1 MTPWFVVFLKE
12 LRDASRDRRALMSL
26 LILPVMGPLMIYY
39 LFNMIIDIG
48 ERALDVDLPVVG
60 AQNAPDLIDHLR
72 QNGIG
77 IDELDDLP
85 AGDPSAIDSIDMD
98 SELRRRIA
106 IREHDFVLMI
116 PEDFGARIADSSSST
131 VELLYDSSRTA
142 STAKVGR
149 VQALIDAW
157 GRENA
162 ALRLMI
168 RGIDPAL
175 IRPVIVGRIDVA
187 TAQARAQAL
196 LSMIPML
203 VIVAAFMSGVGI
215 AVDAT
220 AGERERKS
228 LEPLLVNPVH
238 RSRIVLGKWLAAVV
252 FSVTGL
258 VFVMSGNLY
267 AMSQVPL
274 EQLGVSFLIGPAE
287 IGGMLLVTVPIAF
300 FATSLQMFV
309 GLFAR
314 SFKDAQVYI
323 GLMSFLPVLPFFYN
337 MMNTEGRETWMS
349 LVPMLGQNM
358 LLTDVL
364 SGRPPAFADM
374 ALAVLALLF
383 WSLLFVLL
391 ATHMLRR
398 ERIIFA

>member
-1 MTPWFVVFLKE
+1 MSWLVVFVKE
-12 LRDASRDRRALMSL
+12 LRDASRDRRALLSL
-26 LILPVMGPLMIYY
+26 LIMPVMSPLMIYY
-39 LFNMIIDIG
+39 LFNMMIDIG
-48 ERALDVDLPVVG
+48 ERALAVDLPVVG
-60 AQNAPDLIDHLR
+60 AQYAPDLVDYLR
-72 QNGIG
+72 QSGIG
-77 IDELDDLP
+77 IDELTDLP
-85 AGDPSAIDSIDMD
+85 EDAESVDI
-98 SELRRRIA
+98 ELRRRIA
-106 IREHDFVLMI
+106 VREHDFALVVA
-116 PEDFGARIADSSSST
+116 PDFGTRISESESST

-175 IRPVIVGRIDVA
+175 IRPVVIGRIDVA

-203 VIVAAFMSGVGI
+203 VILAAFMSGVGI

-238 RSRIVLGKWLAAVV
+238 RSRLVIGKWLAAVV

-258 VFVMSGNLY
+258 VLVMSGNLY
-267 AMSQVPL
+267 AMSLVPL
-274 EQLGVSFLIGPAE
+274 EQLGGSFLIGPAE
-287 IGGMLLVTVPIAF
+287 IVGMLLVTVPVAF
-300 FATSLQMFV
+300 FATSLQIFV

-323 GLMSFLPVLPFFYN
+323 GLMSFLPMLPFFYN
-337 MMNTEGRETWMS
+337 VMNTEGRETWMS

-374 ALAVLALLF
+374 ALAVLALLV
-383 WSLLFVLL
+383 WSLLFVVL

-398 ERIIFA
+398 ERIIFS

>member
-1 MTPWFVVFLKE
+1 MRPALVVFLKE
-12 LRDASRDRRALMSL
+12 LRDASRDRRAILSL
-26 LILPVMGPLMIYY
+26 LILPVIGPLMIYY
-39 LFNMIIDIG
+39 LFNMLIDIG
-48 ERALDVDLPVVG
+48 ERALTVDLPVVG
-60 AQNAPDLIDHLR
+60 AQYAPDLIDHLR
-72 QNGIG
+72 QSGIG
-77 IDELDDLP
+77 IEELVDLP
-85 AGDPSAIDSIDMD
+85 QGDAEGIDT
-98 SELRRRIA
+98 ELRRRIA
-106 IREHDFVLMI
+106 TREHDFALVI
-116 PEDFGARIADSSSST
+116 PPDFGARIADSSSST
-131 VELLYDSSRTA
+131 VELMFDSSRTA
-142 STAKVGR
+142 SVAKVGR

-168 RGIDPAL
+168 RGVDPAL
-175 IRPVIVGRIDVA
+175 IRPVIIGRIDVA

-203 VIVAAFMSGVGI
+203 VIMAAFMSGVGI

-228 LEPLLVNPVH
+228 LEPLLVNPVL
-238 RSRIVLGKWLAAVV
+238 RSRLVIGKWLAAVV

-258 VFVMSGNLY
+258 VLVMSGNLY
-267 AMSQVPL
+267 AMSRVPL

-287 IGGMLLVTVPIAF
+287 VFGMLLVTVPIAF
-300 FATSLQMFV
+300 FATALQIFV

-323 GLMSFLPVLPFFYN
+323 GLMSLLPMLPFFYN
-337 MMNTEGRETWMS
+337 MMNTEGREQWMS

-364 SGRPPAFADM
+364 SGRPPPAADIV
-374 ALAVLALLF
+374 LAVAALLF
-383 WSLLFVLL
+383 WSVLFILL
-391 ATHMLRR
+391 AARMLKR
-398 ERIIFA
+398 ERIIFS

>member
-1 MTPWFVVFLKE
+1 MTPWLVVFLKE

-26 LILPVMGPLMIYY
+26 LILPLMGPLMIYY
-39 LFNMIIDIG
+39 LFTMMIDIG
-48 ERALDVDLPVVG
+48 ERALTVDLPVVG
-60 AQNAPDLIDHLR
+60 AQYAPDLVDHLR
-72 QNGIG
+72 QSGIG
-77 IDELDDLP
+77 IDELGDLP
-85 AGDPSAIDSIDMD
+85 EGDAEGIDT
-98 SELRRRIA
+98 ELRRRIA
-106 IREHDFVLMI
+106 LREHDFALVI
-116 PEDFGARIADSSSST
+116 PPGFEARIADSASST
-131 VELLYDSSRTA
+131 VELLFDSSRTA
-142 STAKVGR
+142 SAAKIGR
-149 VQALIDAW
+149 VQALVDAW

-175 IRPVIVGRIDVA
+175 IRPVVIGRIDVA

-203 VIVAAFMSGVGI
+203 VILAAFMGGVGI

-238 RSRIVLGKWLAAVV
+238 RSRFVIGKWLAAVL

-258 VFVMSGNLY
+258 VLVMGGNLY

-274 EQLGVSFLIGPAE
+274 EQLGVSFLVGPAE
-287 IGGMLLVTVPIAF
+287 IFGMLLVTVPIAF
-300 FATSLQMFV
+300 FATSLQIFV

-323 GLMSFLPVLPFFYN
+323 GLMSLLPMLPFFYN
-337 MMNTEGRETWMS
+337 LTNTEGRETWMS

-364 SGRPPAFADM
+364 SGRPPAFADI
-374 ALAVLALLF
+374 ALAVVALLV
-383 WSLLFVLL
+383 WSLLFILL
-391 ATHMLRR
+391 ATRMLKR
-398 ERIIFA
+398 EGIIFS

>member
-1 MTPWFVVFLKE
+1 MTRWLVVFLKE
-12 LRDASRDRRALMSL
+12 LRDASRDRRAITSL
-26 LILPVMGPLMIYY
+26 LILPVLGPLMIHY
-39 LFNMIIDIG
+39 LFNTLIDVG
-48 ERALDVDLPVVG
+48 ERAMSVDLPVVG
-60 AQNAPDLIDHLR
+60 AQYAPDLIDHLR
-72 QNGIG
+72 QSGIG
-77 IDELDDLP
+77 IEELVDLP
-85 AGDPSAIDSIDMD
+85 EGNAAAIDAEM
-98 SELRRRIA
+98 RRRIA
-106 IREHDFVLMI
+106 IREHDFALVI
-116 PEDFGARIADSSSST
+116 PPDFSVRIAESASST
-131 VELLYDSSRTA
+131 VELMYDSSRTA
-142 STAKVGR
+142 AAAAVGR
-149 VQALIDAW
+149 VQASIDAW

-175 IRPVIVGRIDVA
+175 IRPVVIGRIDVA
-187 TAQARAQAL
+187 TAQARAQVL

-203 VIVAAFMSGVGI
+203 VIMAAFMSGVGI

-228 LEPLLVNPVH
+228 LEPLLVNPVP
-238 RSRIVLGKWLAAVV
+238 RGAFVVGKWLAAVV

-258 VFVMSGNLY
+258 VLVMGGNLF
-267 AMSQVPL
+267 AMSRVPL

-287 IGGMLLVTVPIAF
+287 IVGMLAVTVPIAF
-300 FATSLQMFV
+300 FATALQMFI

-323 GLMSFLPVLPFFYN
+323 GLMSLLPMLPFFYN

-364 SGRPPAFADM
+364 SGRPPAFADV
-374 ALAVLALLF
+374 ALAVAALLL
-383 WSLLFVLL
+383 WSVLFVVL
-391 ATHMLRR
+391 AARMLRR
-398 ERIIFA
+398 ERIIFS

>member
-1 MTPWFVVFLKE
+1 MTPWIVVFLKE

-26 LILPVMGPLMIYY
+26 LILPLFGPVMIYY

-48 ERALDVDLPVVG
+48 ERALDVELPVVG
-60 AQNAPDLIDHLR
+60 AQYAPDLLDHLR
-72 QNGIG
+72 QSGIG
-77 IDELDDLP
+77 IDELSDLP
-85 AGDPSAIDSIDMD
+85 AGDSTAVEAEI
-98 SELRRRIA
+98 RRRIA
-106 IREHDFVLMI
+106 SREHDFALVI
-116 PEDFGARIADSSSST
+116 PADFAQRIADSDTSN
-131 VELLYDSSRTA
+131 VELLFDSSRTA
-142 STAKVGR
+142 SSAKVGR
-149 VQALIDAW
+149 VQGLIDAW
-157 GRENA
+157 GRETA

-175 IRPVIVGRIDVA
+175 IRPVAIGRIDVA
-187 TAQARAQAL
+187 TSQARAQAL

-203 VIVAAFMSGVGI
+203 VIMAAFMSGVGI

-238 RSRIVLGKWLAAVV
+238 RSRFVVGKWLAAAL

-258 VFVMSGNLY
+258 VLVMSGNLY
-267 AMSQVPL
+267 AMSLVPL
-274 EQLGVSFLIGPAE
+274 EQLGVSFLVGPRE
-287 IGGMLLVTVPIAF
+287 VLGMLLVTVPIAF
-300 FATSLQMFV
+300 FATSLQIFV

-323 GLMSFLPVLPFFYN
+323 GLMSLLPMLPYFYN
-337 MMNTEGRETWMS
+337 LMNTEGRELWMS

-364 SGRPPAFADM
+364 SGRPPALLDM
-374 ALAVLALLF
+374 LLAVVALLL
-383 WSLLFVLL
+383 WSVLFILL
-391 ATHMLRR
+391 ATRMLKR
-398 ERIIFA
+398 ERIIFS